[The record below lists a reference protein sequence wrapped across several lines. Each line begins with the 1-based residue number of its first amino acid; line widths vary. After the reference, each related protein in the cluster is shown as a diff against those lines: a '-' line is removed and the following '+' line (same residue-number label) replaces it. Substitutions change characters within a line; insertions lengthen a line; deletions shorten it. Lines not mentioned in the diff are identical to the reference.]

1 MKMNIIKTL
10 TKKIVF
16 GILYPALYRHFCR
29 KNTVDGSILLLELR
43 FDRLSDNLI
52 PYYRHYKKVGKKVRV
67 LCLDTENK
75 KGAALLRAYIRLFRA
90 ISRARL
96 VYLTESSNVL
106 AAVKIRPE
114 TKLIQVWHACG
125 AFKRFGYG
133 LYDAPKEA
141 YYNDYDLTPVSGKR
155 IEEVYAQ
162 SMHQK
167 QEKVRAL
174 GVARTDI
181 CFSGKFIAAAERKV
195 RQAVPAAAGKQ
206 IIAFIPTFRGNVAG
220 AQMPELPEI
229 ESLCD
234 AWKDS
239 AVLLYRGHPA
249 VQERPEIPPASAD
262 FFFDVTDC
270 IETESLMAAA
280 DILITDYSSV
290 IFDFSLYQKPMIF
303 YTYDLDAYDDGRG
316 FYFPFQTFVPGKI
329 CRNTEELLR
338 AGTEAL
344 CGLWDR
350 EQVRRFK
357 EDFMGACDGHSLE
370 RITDAVERIANQDQK
385 DQA

>member
-1 MKMNIIKTL
+1 MKMNIIKKL
-10 TKKIVF
+10 TKKIIF
-16 GILYPALYRHFCR
+16 GGLYPAIYRHFCW
-29 KNTVDGSILLLELR
+29 KNTVDGGILLLELR
-43 FDRLSDNLI
+43 FDRLSDNLL
-52 PYYRHYKKVGKKVRV
+52 PYYRHYKKVGKKVRM

-114 TKLIQVWHACG
+114 TKMIQVWHACG

-155 IEEVYAQ
+155 IEEIYAQ
-162 SMHQK
+162 SMHQ
-167 QEKVRAL
+167 QREKVRAL

-181 CFSGKFIAAAERKV
+181 CFSEPFIAAAGKKV
-195 RQAVPAAAGKQ
+195 RQAVPVSAGKQ
-206 IIAFIPTFRGNVAG
+206 IIAFIPTFRGNVAC
-220 AQMPELPEI
+220 AQMPALPDI
-229 ESLCD
+229 EKLCA

-239 AVLLYRGHPA
+239 AVLLYKGHPA
-249 VQERPEIPPASAD
+249 VQERPEIPAAAAD
-262 FFFDVTDC
+262 FFFDVTDRL
-270 IETESLMAAA
+270 ETEYLMAAA

-290 IFDFSLYQKPMIF
+290 IFDYSLYQKPMIF
-303 YTYDLDAYDDGRG
+303 YTYDLEAYDDGRG
-316 FYFPFQTFVPGKI
+316 FYFPFETFIPGRI
-329 CRNTEELLR
+329 CRNTEELIS

-344 CGLWDR
+344 CGVWDR
-350 EQVRRFK
+350 EKVRKFR

-370 RITDAVERIANQDQK
+370 RITDAAERIVHQNQ
-385 DQA
+385 